1 MCDEWARKF
10 NKRESCVYKK
20 SILDDMCIA
29 YFSGYCDFDM
39 IFIFNNTDQ
48 NKIRIY
54 FIFVE
59 YSFQNQTSDTEKIP
73 FIYEI
78 SAKMISIFFRILLF

>member
-10 NKRESCVYKK
+10 NKRESCVYEK

-29 YFSGYCDFDM
+29 YFSGYFDM

-59 YSFQNQTSDTEKIP
+59 YSFQHQTNDTEIIIP
-73 FIYEI
+73 TKTKSEYI
-78 SAKMISIFFRILLF
+78 